1 MRKGLVQI
9 YTGEGKG
16 KTSAA
21 IGQAIRA
28 RGRDCKVLFVQF
40 LKGKEGSGEIPL
52 LQGLGIKVICK
63 GEKDKWIFP
72 DRLKEEEKKKIRL
85 EWNHFLDEISRQVKT
100 EKYDLVILDEINVA
114 LYYGLIDKKGLIDF
128 IRKKPTSLEIILT
141 GRHASPELIELA
153 HLVSEIKNI
162 KHPFD
167 AGIKGRRG
175 IEY

>member
-1 MRKGLVQI
+1 MQI

-28 RGRDCKVLFVQF
+28 RGRGLRILFVQF
-40 LKGKEGSGEIPL
+40 LKGKEGSGEISL
-52 LQGLGIKVICK
+52 LEDVGIEVICE
-63 GEKDKWIFP
+63 GDKDRWTFP

-85 EWNHFLDEISRQVKT
+85 ELTRFFDKISRQVIE
-100 EKYDLVILDEINVA
+100 EKYDLVILDEINVV
-114 LYYGLIDKKGLIDF
+114 LHYKLIDKKRLIDF
-128 IRKKPTSLEIILT
+128 IRKKPTSLEVILT

-153 HLVSEIKNI
+153 HLVSEIKSI

>member
-1 MRKGLVQI
+1 MVQI

-28 RGRDCKVLFVQF
+28 RGRGLRILFVQF

-52 LQGLGIKVICK
+52 LEAAGIKVICK

-72 DRLKEEEKKKIRL
+72 DRLKEEDKRKIRL
-85 EWNHFLDEISRQVKT
+85 EWTHFLDEISRQVIE

-114 LYYGLIDKKGLIDF
+114 LYYELVDKNRLIDF
-128 IRKKPTSLEIILT
+128 IKEKPTYLEIILT

-153 HLVSEIKNI
+153 HLVSEIKSI
-162 KHPFD
+162 KHPFN
-167 AGIKGRRG
+167 AGIKARRG

>member
-1 MRKGLVQI
+1 MKEGLVQI

-28 RGRDCKVLFVQF
+28 RGRGLRILFVQF
-40 LKGKEGSGEIPL
+40 LKGKEGSGEISL
-52 LQGLGIKVICK
+52 LEAAGIKVICK

-85 EWNHFLDEISRQVKT
+85 ELTHFLDEISHQAKA

-114 LYYGLIDKKGLIDF
+114 LHYKLVDKDRFIDF
-128 IRKKPTSLEIILT
+128 IKRKPVSLEIILT

-153 HLVSEIKNI
+153 HLVSEIKSI

-167 AGIKGRRG
+167 AGIKARRG

>member
-1 MRKGLVQI
+1 MKRGLVQI

-28 RGRDCKVLFVQF
+28 RGRGLRILFVQF
-40 LKGKEGSGEIPL
+40 LKGKKGSGEIPL
-52 LQGLGIKVICK
+52 LEKLGVRVVCK
-63 GEKDKWIFP
+63 GEKDRWLFP
-72 DRLKEEEKKKIRL
+72 DRLKEEEKKKVRL
-85 EWNHFLDEISRQVKT
+85 EWTRFLDEISHQVRE
-100 EKYDLVILDEINVA
+100 EKYDLVVLDEINVA
-114 LYYGLIDKKGLIDF
+114 LYYKLIDKNKLIDF
-128 IRKKPTSLEIILT
+128 IRKKPTSLEVILT

-153 HLVSEIKNI
+153 HLVSEIKSV

-167 AGIKGRRG
+167 AGVKGRRG

>member
-1 MRKGLVQI
+1 MKEGLVQV

-16 KTSAA
+16 KTTAA

-28 RGRDCKVLFVQF
+28 RGRGLKILFIQF

-63 GEKDKWIFP
+63 GEKDEWIFP

-85 EWNHFLDEISRQVKT
+85 EWTHFLDEISREVIE

-114 LYYGLIDKKGLIDF
+114 LYYGLIDKNKLIDF

-141 GRHASPELIELA
+141 GRYASSQLIELA
-153 HLVSEIKNI
+153 HLVSEIKSI

-167 AGIKGRRG
+167 AGMKARRG

>member
-1 MRKGLVQI
+1 MKRGLVQI

-16 KTSAA
+16 KTTAA

-28 RGRDCKVLFVQF
+28 RGRGLRILFVQF

-52 LQGLGIKVICK
+52 LEDVGIKVICK
-63 GEKDKWIFP
+63 GEKDKWFFP

-85 EWNHFLDEISRQVKT
+85 EWTHFLDEISRQVIE
-100 EKYDLVILDEINVA
+100 EKYDLVILDEINVV
-114 LYYGLIDKKGLIDF
+114 LYYELIDKNRLIDF
-128 IRKKPTSLEIILT
+128 IRKKPTWLEIILT
-141 GRHASPELIELA
+141 GRHASPELIEIA
-153 HLVSEIKNI
+153 HLVSEIKSI

-167 AGIKGRRG
+167 AGMKARRG

>member
-1 MRKGLVQI
+1 MRKGLLQI

-28 RGRDCKVLFVQF
+28 RGRGLRILFVQF

-52 LQGLGIKVICK
+52 LQGLGIKVISK
-63 GEKDKWIFP
+63 GEKDGWFFP

-85 EWNHFLDEISRQVKT
+85 EWTHFLDEISRGVIE

-114 LYYGLIDKKGLIDF
+114 LYYGLIDKNKLIDF

-153 HLVSEIKNI
+153 HLVSEIKSI

-167 AGIKGRRG
+167 AGMKARRG

>member
-9 YTGEGKG
+9 YTGKGKG
-16 KTSAA
+16 KTTAA

-28 RGRDCKVLFVQF
+28 RGRGLRILFVQF

-72 DRLKEEEKKKIRL
+72 DRLKQEEKKKIRL
-85 EWNHFLDEISRQVKT
+85 EWTHFLDEISRQAKA

-114 LYYGLIDKKGLIDF
+114 LYYGLIDENKLIDF

-141 GRHASPELIELA
+141 GRHASAELIELA
-153 HLVSEIKNI
+153 HLVSEIKSI
-162 KHPFD
+162 KHPLD
-167 AGIKGRRG
+167 AGMKARRG

>member
-1 MRKGLVQI
+1 MKRGLVQI

-16 KTSAA
+16 KTTAA

-52 LQGLGIKVICK
+52 LEAAGIKVVCK

-72 DRLKEEEKKKIRL
+72 DRLEEEEKKKIRL
-85 EWNHFLDEISRQVKT
+85 ELTHFLDEISRQVVE

-114 LYYGLIDKKGLIDF
+114 LHYELVNKSRLVDF
-128 IRKKPTSLEIILT
+128 IKRKPVSLEIILT
-141 GRHASPELIELA
+141 GRHACPELIELA
-153 HLVSEIKNI
+153 HLVSEIKSI

-167 AGIKGRRG
+167 AGIEARRG
-175 IEY
+175 IEC

>member
-1 MRKGLVQI
+1 MEKGLVQI

-16 KTSAA
+16 KTTAA

-28 RGRDCKVLFVQF
+28 RGRGLRVLFVQF
-40 LKGKEGSGEIPL
+40 LKGQEGSGEISL

-63 GEKDKWIFP
+63 GEKDRWTFP

-85 EWNHFLDEISRQVKT
+85 EWTHFLDEINRQIRE

-114 LYYGLIDKKGLIDF
+114 LYYKLIDKNKLIDF
-128 IRKKPTSLEIILT
+128 IRKKPTSLEVILT

-153 HLVSEIKNI
+153 HLVSEIKSI
-162 KHPFD
+162 KQPFD
-167 AGIKGRRG
+167 EGIRGRRG

>member
-1 MRKGLVQI
+1 MKRGLVQI

-16 KTSAA
+16 KTTAA

-28 RGRDCKVLFVQF
+28 RGRDCKVLLVQF

-52 LQGLGIKVICK
+52 LEGLGIKVICK

-72 DRLKEEEKKKIRL
+72 ERIKKDEKKKIRL
-85 EWNHFLDEISRQVKT
+85 EWNHFLDEISREVRE

-114 LYYGLIDKKGLIDF
+114 LYYKLIDKNKLIDF
-128 IRKKPTSLEIILT
+128 IKRKPASLEIILT

-153 HLVSEIKNI
+153 HLVSEIKCI

>member
-1 MRKGLVQI
+1 MKRGLVQI

-28 RGRDCKVLFVQF
+28 RGRGLRILFVQF
-40 LKGKEGSGEIPL
+40 LKGKEGSGEISL
-52 LQGLGIKVICK
+52 LEDVGIKVICK
-63 GEKDKWIFP
+63 GEKDKWFFP
-72 DRLKEEEKKKIRL
+72 DRLKEEEKTKIRL
-85 EWNHFLDEISRQVKT
+85 EWAHFLDEIDRQVKA

-114 LYYGLIDKKGLIDF
+114 LYYGLIDKKRVIDF
-128 IRKKPTSLEIILT
+128 IRRKPTSLEVILT

-153 HLVSEIKNI
+153 HLVSEIKSI
-162 KHPFD
+162 KHPFNQ
-167 AGIKGRRG
+167 GIKARRG

>member
-1 MRKGLVQI
+1 MKRGLVQI
-9 YTGEGKG
+9 YTGKGKG
-16 KTSAA
+16 KTTAA

-28 RGRDCKVLFVQF
+28 RGRGLRILFVQF

-52 LQGLGIKVICK
+52 LEDVGIKVICK
-63 GEKDKWIFP
+63 GEKDRWFFP

-85 EWNHFLDEISRQVKT
+85 EWTHFLDEISRQVIE
-100 EKYDLVILDEINVA
+100 EKYDLVILDEINVV
-114 LYYGLIDKKGLIDF
+114 LYYELIDKNRLIDF
-128 IRKKPTSLEIILT
+128 IRKKPAWLEIILT

-153 HLVSEIKNI
+153 HLVSEIKSI

-167 AGIKGRRG
+167 AGMKARRG

>member
-1 MRKGLVQI
+1 MVQI

-28 RGRDCKVLFVQF
+28 RGRGLRILFVQF

-52 LQGLGIKVICK
+52 LEAAGIKVICK

-72 DRLKEEEKKKIRL
+72 DRLKEEDKRKIRL
-85 EWNHFLDEISRQVKT
+85 EWTHFLDEISRQVIE

-114 LYYGLIDKKGLIDF
+114 LYYELVDKNRLIDF
-128 IRKKPTSLEIILT
+128 IKEKPTYLEIILT

-153 HLVSEIKNI
+153 HLVSEIKSI

-167 AGIKGRRG
+167 AGIKARRG

>member
-1 MRKGLVQI
+1 MKRGLVQI
-9 YTGEGKG
+9 YTGKGKG
-16 KTSAA
+16 KTTAA

-28 RGRDCKVLFVQF
+28 RGRGLRILLVQF

-52 LQGLGIKVICK
+52 LQGLGIEVICK
-63 GEKDKWIFP
+63 GEKDRWLFP

-85 EWNHFLDEISRQVKT
+85 EWTHFLDEINHQVRE

-114 LYYGLIDKKGLIDF
+114 LYYGLIDKKRLIEF

-153 HLVSEIKNI
+153 HLVSEMKSI
-162 KHPFD
+162 KHPYD
-167 AGIKGRRG
+167 AGMKARRG

>member
-1 MRKGLVQI
+1 MKRGLVQI

-28 RGRDCKVLFVQF
+28 RGRGLRILFVQF
-40 LKGKEGSGEIPL
+40 LKGEEGSGEITVL
-52 LQGLGIKVICK
+52 EKLGVKVVCK
-63 GEKDKWIFP
+63 GEKDKWFFP
-72 DRLKEEEKKKIRL
+72 DRLKEDEKKRIRL
-85 EWNHFLDEISRQVKT
+85 EWTHFLDEISRQVIE
-100 EKYDLVILDEINVA
+100 EKYDLVILDEINVV
-114 LYYGLIDKKGLIDF
+114 LYYELIDKNRLIDF

-141 GRHASPELIELA
+141 GRHASPELIEFA
-153 HLVSEIKNI
+153 HLVSEIKSI

-167 AGIKGRRG
+167 AGIKARKG

>member
-1 MRKGLVQI
+1 MKEGLVQI

-16 KTSAA
+16 KTTAA

-28 RGRDCKVLFVQF
+28 RGRGLRILFIQF
-40 LKGKEGSGEIPL
+40 LKAKEGSGEIPL
-52 LQGLGIKVICK
+52 LEKLGIKVICK

-85 EWNHFLDEISRQVKT
+85 EWTHFLDEISYQVRE
-100 EKYDLVILDEINVA
+100 EKYDLVIFDEINVA
-114 LYYGLIDKKGLIDF
+114 LYYGLIDKNRLIDF
-128 IRKKPTSLEIILT
+128 MRRKPTSLEIILT

-153 HLVSEIKNI
+153 HLVSEIKSI

-167 AGIKGRRG
+167 AGMKARRG